1 MAEIESSTSITETP
15 APPTDRGGRISIFG
29 ARLSPGAI
37 AAWITILGL
46 LALLAFGLL
55 RAQRGPLKVGDPAPD
70 FTLTTFEGVQIPL
83 NDLRGK
89 VVLVNF
95 WASWC
100 IPCEEEAP
108 ELEAAWRY
116 YQPRGDVV
124 FLGIDY
130 LDTETKAKAY
140 LQRFNVTYP
149 NGPDLGTRIA
159 HAYRTT
165 GVPETFI
172 ITRDGTLANFKL
184 IPFTSMAEIR
194 SMIDP
199 LLDQ

>member
-1 MAEIESSTSITETP
+1 MAEIESSTPITETP
-15 APPTDRGGRISIFG
+15 ASPTDQGGKILIFG
-29 ARLSPGAI
+29 ARLSPGALT
-37 AAWITILGL
+37 AWIAILGL

-55 RAQRGPLKVGDPAPD
+55 RAQRGPLKVGDVAPD
-70 FTLTTFEGVQIPL
+70 FTLTTFEGEQIDL
-83 NDLRGK
+83 KDLRGK
-89 VVLVNF
+89 VILVNF

-100 IPCEEEAP
+100 IPCEEEAA
-108 ELEAAWRY
+108 ELETAWRY

-130 LDTETKAKAY
+130 LDTETKAKEY
-140 LQRFNVTYP
+140 LERFDITYP

-159 HAYRTT
+159 HKYRTT

-172 ITRDGTLANFKL
+172 ITRDGTLADFKL
-184 IPFTSMAEIR
+184 IPFTSVAEIR

>member
-1 MAEIESSTSITETP
+1 
-15 APPTDRGGRISIFG
+15 
-29 ARLSPGAI
+29 
-37 AAWITILGL
+37 
-46 LALLAFGLL
+46 
-55 RAQRGPLKVGDPAPD
+55 
-70 FTLTTFEGVQIPL
+70 
-83 NDLRGK
+83 LRGK